1 MFVTV
6 WYGVLEIS
14 TGNVK
19 AANAGHEYP
28 ALKKADGSF
37 ELFKDKHGFVLGGM
51 EGMKYK
57 QYEFHMDKGAA
68 IFLYTD
74 GVPEATNSD
83 NKLFGTDR
91 MIAALNTDPQAAPAE
106 ILKKVHDEVDKFV
119 GSAIQFDD
127 LTMLCVR
134 LNSDKSNEAAKT
146 K

>member
-1 MFVTV
+1 
-6 WYGVLEIS
+6 
-14 TGNVK
+14 
-19 AANAGHEYP
+19 
-28 ALKKADGSF
+28 
-37 ELFKDKHGFVLGGM
+37 
-51 EGMKYK
+51 
-57 QYEFHMDKGAA
+57 
-68 IFLYTD
+68 
-74 GVPEATNSD
+74 
-83 NKLFGTDR
+83 